1 MKQQFITF
9 ACAFSFLSS
18 SAVLMAELPTP
29 PDGPVRT
36 VDAVS
41 TGEIGTPIW
50 LGPAMDDGLY
60 EERPSS
66 LPTDLPVP
74 MPNPDLEKAKQAPPG
89 HVLWHNMETGETE
102 LIKVVSGPLDDR
114 FGQDGTSWA
123 GLFGED
129 PSADDYPRTFN
140 AMELASSP
148 STFPRSAAC
157 RLRMQF
163 TDTGGNQWVFVGSGH
178 MIDAET
184 VITAGHCVYTSTF
197 VDNGG
202 TTRVVNDWAD
212 WVEVYPGSHQGT
224 DNWGRADSTSVGA
237 FTGWT
242 NDQDFDWDIGVIRV
256 NRAVGMLSGWKP
268 WTWGYSCSW
277 AQDQFYYNFSFPSEF
292 CGGALHNGADMYYM
306 DGQFDSCPGNQL
318 HIDTTAGCLTAVWGG
333 QSGSAFY
340 YKDDDDVRR
349 VHAIT
354 SNSNRTTSANAPKIW
369 ESMSDWIAD
378 TFIPAS
384 RGSAFDLQALYLRN
398 EGGLEQGDT
407 VSAGDTISDMKF
419 TSANATN
426 GSDSGSWTV
435 DLYLSTDDNINT
447 SDTHLDEQTY
457 TWNYSAMA
465 EVNVGLGNIDIP
477 IGTPSGTYW
486 LGVRLD
492 SSTDGS
498 SANNETSGWDAFE
511 IYVQQVSDLEAISIE
526 PLTTEAF
533 AGEEFEYHVEFAN
546 NGAQWTYGDVE
557 IRASYNQ
564 IISDI
569 DPLLVSYPSGYFAAL
584 YSQESTPI
592 ITLPDTLA
600 DGDWY
605 IGMIMTTTNT
615 TDGNPANNT
624 VASTTTFTKLSRPAN
639 DDCEDSISIGL
650 GDTAFDTSN
659 ASTDGDVHEECE
671 ESGDGG
677 VTGRDIWYTFESPS
691 SGTLTVST
699 CDQVDYDSDLVM
711 YSGDCGALT
720 LVGCNDDG
728 PGCAGYSSLLEVA
741 VQQGQAYRLRVGGWN
756 ESQYGSGYISISI
769 DEAQQ
774 GDLDGD
780 GDVDVADILLLIAA
794 WDGDGSSGAD
804 LDGDGDVDV
813 ADLLILLANW
823 S

>member
-1 MKQQFITF
+1 
-9 ACAFSFLSS
+9 
-18 SAVLMAELPTP
+18 MADLPAP
-29 PDGPVRT
+29 PSGPVRT

-41 TGEIGTPIW
+41 TGEVGTPIW

-89 HVLWHNMETGETE
+89 HVLWHNIETGETE
-102 LIKVVSGPLDDR
+102 LIKVVSGPLDDT
-114 FGQDGTSWA
+114 FGKNGTSWA

-129 PSADDYPRTFN
+129 PSEDDYPRTFN
-140 AMELASSP
+140 TMELAASP

-163 TDTGGNQWVFVGSGH
+163 TDTNNNQWVFVGSGH

-184 VITAGHCVYTSTF
+184 VITAGHCVYTDSF
-197 VDNGG
+197 VDSNGI
-202 TTRVVNDWAD
+202 TRVVNDWAD
-212 WVEVYPGSHQGT
+212 WVEVFPGSHQGT
-224 DNWGRADSTSVGA
+224 DNWGRADSTWVGA

-242 NDQDFDWDIGVIRV
+242 EDGNWDWDIGVIRV
-256 NRAVGMLSGWKP
+256 SRAVGMLSGWKP
-268 WTWGYSCSW
+268 WSWGYSCSW
-277 AQDQFYYNFSFPSEF
+277 AQGQFYYNFSFPSEN
-292 CGGALHNGADMYYM
+292 CNGNDGNGNPLHNGADMYYM
-306 DGQFDSCPGNQL
+306 DGQFDSCNGNQL
-318 HIDTTAGCLTAVWGG
+318 HINTTAGCLTAVWGG

-378 TFIPAS
+378 TVIPAA

-398 EGGLEQGDT
+398 EGGLEEGDS
-407 VSAGDTISDMKF
+407 VDAGSTISDMKI
-419 TSANATN
+419 TTANATN
-426 GSDSGSWTV
+426 GTDSGTWYV
-435 DLYLSTDDNINT
+435 DLYISTDDTINT
-447 SDTHLDEQTY
+447 NDTLLETQSY
-457 TWNYSAMA
+457 TWNYSAMQ
-465 EVNVGLGNIDIP
+465 EVNVALGNFDLP
-477 IGTPSGTYW
+477 IGLSTGTYW
-486 LGVRLD
+486 IGARLD
-492 SSTDGS
+492 SSTDNS
-498 SANNETSGWDAFE
+498 SGNNETSGWDAFE
-511 IYVQQVSDLEAISIE
+511 INVQRVADAEAVSIT
-526 PLTTEAF
+526 PLDSVGYGNED
-533 AGEEFEYHVEFAN
+533 FEYHFEFAN
-546 NGAQWTYGDVE
+546 NGAQWTYADIQ
-557 IRASYNQ
+557 IRASTNQ
-564 IISDI
+564 IISAS
-569 DPLLVSYPSGYFAAL
+569 DPLLATFSSQYLQAL
-584 YSQESTPI
+584 YQQETTAT
-592 ITLPDTLA
+592 ITLPESLA

-605 IGMIMTTTNT
+605 LGMTIETTNT
-615 TDGNPANNT
+615 TDANSYNNT
-624 VASTTTFTKLSRPAN
+624 VASDNTFAKHTRPSN
-639 DDCEDSISIGL
+639 DDCSDAISIGL

-677 VTGRDIWYTFESPS
+677 VTGRDIWYTFESPL

-699 CDQVDYDSDLVM
+699 CDQVDYDSDLVL
-711 YSGDCGALT
+711 YSGECGALD

-728 PGCAGYSSLLEVA
+728 SGCSGYSSLLEVA
-741 VQQGQAYRLRVGGWN
+741 VQQGITYRLRVGGWN
-756 ESQYGSGYISISI
+756 EYQYGSGLISISI

-780 GDVDVADILLLIAA
+780 GDVDIADILLLIAA
-794 WDGDGSSGAD
+794 WGGDGSSGAD

-813 ADLLILLANW
+813 ADMLILLANW